1 MVAWV
6 ADLLAEVNRRLEQD
20 QVDWHL
26 HIGHSHWMVR
36 DGRLDEERA
45 ALIWEH
51 SVWPTLEEY
60 FYNRADRLARY
71 DYEQLKSLVTS
82 AD

>member
-1 MVAWV
+1 MAWV
-6 ADLLAEVNRRLEQD
+6 ADLLSEVNSRLEQD
-20 QVDWHL
+20 QVEWHL

-36 DGRLDEERA
+36 EGCLDKERA

-60 FYNRADRLARY
+60 FYNRAERLARY
-71 DYEQLKSLVTS
+71 DYTLLKSLVTLS
-82 AD
+82 E